1 MQDVSKD
8 REKFIGGSDIPVIL
22 GISTFKTRWQLLQE
36 KAGIIENDF
45 SGNEY
50 TEYGN
55 IMEPKIRDYVNQ
67 TQGLSCEEA
76 RFITRDLRAHLDG
89 YDPDSDV
96 VLEIKT
102 TSQIHEDVSGYKKYL
117 AQLAFYMDMAD
128 SENGILAVYERP
140 EDFDKTFLP
149 ERLKQFQV
157 SIADVRNLLDD
168 EIYPAID
175 RFREDLKKLK
185 ENPFL
190 TEEELLPFPVIANAE
205 LVIKLEEQLV
215 ALKDTENALKQAK
228 SDLKKAM
235 EDYHIKTWEMPSG
248 TKITLI
254 PDGQD
259 TIVESFNAEKFKA
272 ENPELYGKYVEEK
285 KKKGKAG
292 YVRITVK

>member
-1 MQDVSKD
+1 MQDVTKD
-8 REKFIGGSDIPVIL
+8 RDKFIGGSDIPVIM
-22 GISTFKTRWQLLQE
+22 GISTFKTRWELLQE

-45 SGNEY
+45 AGNAY

-55 IMEPKIRDYVNQ
+55 VMEPRIRDYVNQ
-67 TQGLSCEEA
+67 VNKRNFVEDKIISG
-76 RFITRDLRAHLDG
+76 DLRVHMDG
-89 YDPDSDV
+89 YDKDYG

-102 TSQIHEDVSGYKKYL
+102 TSQIHDDISGYKKYL
-117 AQLAFYMDMAD
+117 VQLAFYMDIAD
-128 SENGILAVYERP
+128 SKNGILAVYERP
-140 EDFDKTFLP
+140 EDFDETFLP
-149 ERLKQFQV
+149 EKLKQFKV

-190 TEEELLPFPVIANAE
+190 NEEELLPFPVIANAE
-205 LVIKLEEQLV
+205 LVIRLEEQLV
-215 ALKDTENALKQAK
+215 ALKDIESALKRAK

-248 TKITLI
+248 TKITLV

-259 TIVESFNAEKFKA
+259 TTVESFNAEKFKA
-272 ENPELYGKYVEEK
+272 ENPELYEKYVEEK
-285 KKKGKAG
+285 KKKEKSG

>member
-1 MQDVSKD
+1 MQDVRKD

-55 IMEPKIRDYVNQ
+55 VMEPKIRDYVNQ
-67 TQGLSCEEA
+67 ANKRNFVEDKIISG
-76 RFITRDLRAHLDG
+76 DLRAHMDG
-89 YDPDSDV
+89 YDKDYG

-102 TSQIHEDVSGYKKYL
+102 TSQIYDDIAGYKKYL
-117 AQLAFYMDMAD
+117 VQLAFYMDMAD
-128 SENGILAVYERP
+128 AENGILAVYERP
-140 EDFDKTFLP
+140 EDFDETFLP

-168 EIYPAID
+168 EIYPVID

-205 LVIKLEEQLV
+205 LVIKLEEQLM
-215 ALKDTENALKQAK
+215 ALKDIESALKRAK
-228 SDLKKAM
+228 SDLKKSM
-235 EDYHIKTWEMPSG
+235 EDYCIKTWEMPSG
-248 TKITLI
+248 TKITLV

-259 TIVESFNAEKFKA
+259 TTVESFNEEKFKA
-272 ENPELYGKYVEEK
+272 ENPELYEKYVEEK

-292 YVRITVK
+292 HVRITVK